1 MNSSSH
7 TAPEPCTTT
16 VGAVFNRASENTELR
31 NLSPNLSHVQRLVV
45 KVGSST
51 ISEGANL
58 NEAALDGLVHDLA
71 IVKQDGVEVILVT
84 SGAIAA
90 GWPQLGFGQ
99 RPQTLPGLQAAA
111 AVGQIRLMSAYEDRF
126 RYYGQRAA
134 LMLLTQDD
142 FSDRKRY
149 IRMSDTLRTL
159 LHLGAIPIINENDTV
174 AVEEIKVGDNDTLS
188 AYVTNLAEAQLLV
201 ILSDQAGFY
210 TADPR
215 RHRETQLIDTVPVIS
230 EAMWAAAGHAGTS
243 VGTGGMLTKL
253 RAAEIVTGSGEM
265 MVLADGKEPLAVT
278 RILQGERLGT
288 LFLPQTRITGKK
300 RWIAYSRPPK
310 GRLLVDNGAR
320 DALVQGGKSLLPVG
334 IRRVEG
340 HFDYGDTVSC
350 FTESP
355 GRRAFQARTIDKAA
369 SPVGEMPC
377 SRWGREFARG
387 LVNYNSTETA
397 QLAGKQTQDIDA
409 ILGYRDYDE
418 IIHRDNLVLLD

>member
-1 MNSSSH
+1 MH
-7 TAPEPCTTT
+7 QERIRTL
-16 VGAVFNRASENTELR
+16 GD
-31 NLSPNLSHVQRLVV
+31 VQKIVV

-51 ISEGANL
+51 LSDGAHL

-90 GWPQLGFGQ
+90 GWPQLGFRQ
-99 RPQTLPGLQAAA
+99 RPQTLPGMQAAA
-111 AVGQIRLMSAYEDRF
+111 AVGQIQLMSAYEERF

-134 LMLLTQDD
+134 LLLLTQDD

-174 AVEEIKVGDNDTLS
+174 AVDEIKVGDNDTLS

-215 RHRETQLIDTVPVIS
+215 VHQDTKLIDTVSAIS
-230 EAMWAAAGHAGTS
+230 AEMWTAAGSAGTS

-278 RILQGERLGT
+278 RILKGERLGT
-288 LFLPQTRITGKK
+288 LFLPQARITSKK

-310 GRLLVDNGAR
+310 GRLFVDNGAH

-350 FTESP
+350 FTDENAS
-355 GRRAFQARTIDKAA
+355 
-369 SPVGEMPC
+369 SPVGEPPRP
-377 SRWGREFARG
+377 RWGREFARG
-387 LVNYNSTETA
+387 LVNYNSTQTA
-397 QLAGKQTQDIDA
+397 QLAGKQTKDIDK

>member
-1 MNSSSH
+1 MASREGGGKPSVRESVGQ
-7 TAPEPCTTT
+7 PELLSLP
-16 VGAVFNRASENTELR
+16 RSER
-31 NLSPNLSHVQRLVV
+31 HLSRVQRLVV

-51 ISEGANL
+51 LSTGANL

-90 GWPQLGFGQ
+90 GWPQLGFRQ

-111 AVGQIRLMSAYEDRF
+111 AVGQIRLMSAYEERF

-159 LHLGAIPIINENDTV
+159 LHLGVIPIINENDTV

-215 RHRETQLIDTVPVIS
+215 LHQETQLIDTVAAIS
-230 EAMWAAAGHAGTS
+230 EEMWAAAGDAGTS
-243 VGTGGMLTKL
+243 AGTGGMLTKL

-265 MVLADGKEPLAVT
+265 MVLAAGSEPLVVT
-278 RILQGERLGT
+278 RLLKGERLGT
-288 LFLPQTRITGKK
+288 LFLPQSRIAGKK

-350 FTESP
+350 FTDISS
-355 GRRAFQARTIDKAA
+355 T
-369 SPVGEMPC
+369 
-377 SRWGREFARG
+377 WGREFARG
-387 LVNYNSTETA
+387 LVNYNSTQTA
-397 QLAGKQTQDIDA
+397 QLAGKQTKDIDK

>member
-1 MNSSSH
+1 MNSSLH
-7 TAPEPCTTT
+7 TAPGPCTASREGGGNTSVPEA
-16 VGAVFNRASENTELR
+16 VGQKHLSLPCSPR
-31 NLSPNLSHVQRLVV
+31 NLSRVQRLVV

-51 ISEGANL
+51 ISEGAHL

-90 GWPQLGFGQ
+90 GWPQLGFRQ

-215 RHRETQLIDTVPVIS
+215 LHRETQLIDTVSVIS
-230 EAMWAAAGHAGTS
+230 EAMWAAAGSAGTS

-265 MVLADGKEPLAVT
+265 MVLADGKEPLVVT
-278 RILQGERLGT
+278 RVLKGERLGT
-288 LFLPQTRITGKK
+288 LFLPQTRITGRK

-310 GRLLVDNGAR
+310 GRLLVDNGAH

-350 FTESP
+350 FTD
-355 GRRAFQARTIDKAA
+355 DKAA
-369 SPVGEMPC
+369 LPVGETLC

-397 QLAGKQTQDIDA
+397 QLVGKQTKDIDT

>member
-1 MNSSSH
+1 MNSSLP
-7 TAPEPCTTT
+7 TAPELCT
-16 VGAVFNRASENTELR
+16 ANTELR
-31 NLSPNLSHVQRLVV
+31 NLSSNLSSNLSPNLSHVQRIVV

-215 RHRETQLIDTVPVIS
+215 RHRETQLIDTVPAIS

-350 FTESP
+350 FTD
-355 GRRAFQARTIDKAA
+355 DKAV
-369 SPVGEMPC
+369 SPVGETPC

-397 QLAGKQTQDIDA
+397 QLAGKQTQDIDT